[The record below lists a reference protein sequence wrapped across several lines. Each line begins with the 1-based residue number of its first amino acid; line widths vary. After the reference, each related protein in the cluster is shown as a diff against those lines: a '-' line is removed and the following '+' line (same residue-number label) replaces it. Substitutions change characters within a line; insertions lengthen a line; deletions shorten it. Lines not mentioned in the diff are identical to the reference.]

1 MLRSLLSAV
10 SGLKNHQVRMDVIGN
25 NVSNVNTVAFKAGR
39 ATFKEGFS
47 QLLQSATSPTEGRG
61 GMNPMQIGTGMNVG
75 TIDTIFNQGN
85 FETTGVKTDLAIQ
98 GSSFFVVA
106 RGSEQLFT
114 RAGNFQLDAN
124 GKLVHPTTGY
134 VVQGRAAVD
143 GVLQGSVTDIS
154 IPFGQKAAAKET
166 SEMTIAGN
174 LNAEAAVGDTAS
186 SSLTVY
192 DSLGAKHEV
201 EIAYTKSAANTWTYA
216 VTCATATISAGATG
230 TAAFDADGTLD
241 LDAGTPASSFPAIT
255 LTPLTSG
262 GGSFTVA
269 LEAGDGSI
277 NGLTQFKGSSAPFL
291 GDQDGY
297 GMGDLLDFTIDST
310 GTITGAFSNGR
321 TVTLGQL
328 VLGDFNNPGGLSR
341 IGDNM
346 YVSSGNSGDAVLGY
360 AGESSRSTLSAGGL
374 EMSNVDLAAE
384 FTSMIIAQRGFQA
397 SGRVITTSDEM
408 LQELFSL
415 KR

>member
-10 SGLKNHQVRMDVIGN
+10 SGLRNHQVRMDVIGN

-47 QLLQSATSPTEGRG
+47 QLIQAASGPDGAAGGR
-61 GMNPMQIGTGMNVG
+61 NPIQVGTGMNVG

-98 GSSFFVVA
+98 GNAFFVVA
-106 RGSEQLFT
+106 RGNQQLFS
-114 RAGNFQLDAN
+114 RAGNFQLDAD
-124 GKLVHPTTGY
+124 GKLMAGTSGY
-134 VVQGRAAVD
+134 VVQGRTAID
-143 GVLQGSVTDIS
+143 GVLQDGLADIT
-154 IPFGQKAAAKET
+154 IPFGQKTAAQAT

-174 LNAEAAVGDTAS
+174 LNAEAQIGDTTS
-186 SSLTVY
+186 TSLTVY

-201 EIAYTKSAANTWTYA
+201 EITYTKTAANQWDYA
-216 VTCATATISAGATG
+216 VTCGSATVTAGAAG
-230 TAAFDADGTLD
+230 NANFEADGTLD
-241 LDAGTPASSFPAIT
+241 LDAGTPASTFPDIT

-262 GGSFTVA
+262 GGAFTID
-269 LEAGDGSI
+269 LNAGDGSI
-277 NGLTQFKGSSAPFL
+277 NGLTQFKGSSTPL
-291 GDQDGY
+291 LRDQDGY
-297 GMGDLLDFTIDST
+297 PMGDLLDFAIDST

-321 TVTLGQL
+321 TVTLGQV
-328 VLGDFNNPGGLSR
+328 VLADFNNPAGLNK

-346 YVSSGNSGDAVLGY
+346 YNASENSGNAVLGFS
-360 AGESSRSTLSAGGL
+360 GEASLSTLSAGGL

-384 FTSMIIAQRGFQA
+384 FTSMIVAQRGFQA
-397 SGRVITTSDEM
+397 SGRVITSSDEM
-408 LQELFSL
+408 LQELVNL

>member
-47 QLLQSATSPTEGRG
+47 QMLQAATGPTDTRG
-61 GMNPMQIGTGMNVG
+61 GINPIQVGTGMNLG

-106 RGSEQLFT
+106 KGNQQLFT
-114 RAGNFQLDAN
+114 RAGNFQLDSD
-124 GKLVHPTTGY
+124 GMLVHPSTGY
-134 VVQGRAAVD
+134 VVQGRQAID
-143 GVLQGSVTDIS
+143 GEIQDGIVNIQ
-154 IPFGQKAAAKET
+154 IPFGQKTAAKAST
-166 SEMTIAGN
+166 EMTMAGN
-174 LNAEAAVGDTAS
+174 LNAEALVGDTAS

-192 DSLGAKHEV
+192 DSLGAKHEL
-201 EIAYTKSAANTWTYA
+201 EITYTKTAANSWNYA
-216 VTCATATISAGATG
+216 VTCGTATVSAGGTG
-230 TAAFDADGTLD
+230 TAVFEADGTLD
-241 LDAGTPASSFPAIT
+241 LDAATPGSAFPDIT
-255 LTPLTSG
+255 LAPLTSG
-262 GGSFTVA
+262 GGSFSVA
-269 LEAGDGSI
+269 LDAGDGTI
-277 NGLTQFKGSSAPFL
+277 NGLTQFKGNSTPVL
-291 GDQDGY
+291 RDQDGY
-297 GMGDLLDFTIDST
+297 PMGDLLDFAIDKT

-328 VLGDFNNPGGLSR
+328 VLADFNNPSGLNKT
-341 IGDNM
+341 GDNM
-346 YVSSGNSGDAVLGY
+346 YTTSENSGNAVLGY
-360 AGESSRSTLSAGGL
+360 SGEASQSTVSAGGL

-384 FTSMIIAQRGFQA
+384 FTSMIVAQRGFQA
-397 SGRVITTSDEM
+397 SGRVITSSDEM
-408 LQELFSL
+408 LQELVNL